1 MEKIIRILLCE
12 DVELLN
18 DGLTSTLS
26 KEKDLEVVSSIFDA
40 EDIIPTL
47 KEKDV
52 DIVLTDIITK
62 NNHNALDYIPA
73 VKKEFPNVK
82 VVVITSFPDISF
94 IDKAKKVGANSFIYK
109 NASTKELVN
118 LIRNTSS
125 GYIIYPNQ
133 ERTNAEL
140 LRSLTP
146 TEMKVLRL
154 YCAGNDRTEIAKEL
168 STSVSSVKNHIS
180 SILEKTGFRTLVKLA
195 IYVIKEGLILP
206 E

>member
-1 MEKIIRILLCE
+1 MEKTISILLCE

-40 EDIIPTL
+40 EEIIPTL
-47 KEKDV
+47 KEKEA

-73 VKKEFPNVK
+73 IKKEFPNVK

-94 IDKAKKVGANSFIYK
+94 IDKAKKAGANSFIYK

-140 LRSLTP
+140 LKSLTP

-168 STSVSSVKNHIS
+168 SASVSSVKNHIS

>member
-1 MEKIIRILLCE
+1 MEKIIKILLCE

-47 KEKDV
+47 KKKDA

-73 VKKEFPNVK
+73 IKKEFPNVK

-94 IDKAKKVGANSFIYK
+94 IDKAKKAGANSFIYK
-109 NASTKELVN
+109 NASTKELIN

-140 LRSLTP
+140 LKTSPL
-146 TEMKVLRL
+146 LR
-154 YCAGNDRTEIAKEL
+154 
-168 STSVSSVKNHIS
+168 
-180 SILEKTGFRTLVKLA
+180 
-195 IYVIKEGLILP
+195 
-206 E
+206 

>member
-73 VKKEFPNVK
+73 IKKEFPNIK

-94 IDKAKKVGANSFIYK
+94 IDKAKKAGANSFIYK
-109 NASTKELVN
+109 NTSTKELVN

-168 STSVSSVKNHIS
+168 SASVSSVKNHIS

>member
-1 MEKIIRILLCE
+1 MEKTISILLCE

-47 KEKDV
+47 KEKEV

-73 VKKEFPNVK
+73 IKKEFPSVK
-82 VVVITSFPDISF
+82 VVIITSFPDISF
-94 IDKAKKVGANSFIYK
+94 IDKAKKAGANSFIYK

>member
-40 EDIIPTL
+40 EDIIPAL
-47 KEKDV
+47 KEKEA

-73 VKKEFPNVK
+73 IKKEFPNVK
-82 VVVITSFPDISF
+82 VVIITSFPDISF

-109 NASTKELVN
+109 NTSTKELVN

-168 STSVSSVKNHIS
+168 SASVSSVKNHIS

>member
-1 MEKIIRILLCE
+1 MEKTISILLCE

-47 KEKDV
+47 KEKEA

-73 VKKEFPNVK
+73 IKKEFPNVK

-94 IDKAKKVGANSFIYK
+94 IDKAKKAGANSFIYK

-140 LRSLTP
+140 LKSLTP

-168 STSVSSVKNHIS
+168 SASVSSVKNHIS